1 MIEDLGVHQLVP
13 GKAIENEAWLAS
25 WPEVP
30 SIDVIRASESRR
42 EVLRPGQITDPNRVA
57 PSWQRAWF
65 RRVAAWLGISKVVPA
80 FFQLIIWPLK
90 SRGQLLQS

>member
-1 MIEDLGVHQLVP
+1 VIEDLGVHQLVP

-42 EVLRPGQITDPNRVA
+42 EVLRPGQITDQPKQG
-57 PSWQRAWF
+57 SSQL
-65 RRVAAWLGISKVVPA
+65 AASMV
-80 FFQLIIWPLK
+80 
-90 SRGQLLQS
+90 SQSCCMVGYF